1 MKNQETQSAPTE
13 EQIVQLLETTDVPLG
28 QSFQQRMAAMPWMAK
43 QSQGDKQ
50 MRRSSLNGVGKRLAL
65 GLTLVAL
72 LMAAFALFTPAGQTM
87 AQEMLRFFQRSS
99 DLPAAAESTA
109 DVVIVGVEADE
120 LVVEIPEESEIEV
133 ETAVSP
139 DGSQTLN
146 IVSEEDE
153 PVAVA
158 VETEAGSAEVTSSD
172 EIEVTISEDEES
184 LTVTSADSSG
194 NAGGGG
200 GIATNNVALSEA
212 AALMGYPVATIT
224 NLPAGYVLDTVFA
237 PLADM
242 EGASGPHV
250 PTFISLFYRN
260 GADTILLT
268 QDSKLA
274 ADGNV
279 GETIGDNAIT
289 QSVEIAPGVTGE
301 YVKGVWILTEPVEQ
315 GTDPMQTAVW
325 DNDAPNQQLTWEAN
339 GKRYKIQTANPNLT
353 LADLLQMAQSLAE

>member
-1 MKNQETQSAPTE
+1 MKHQDKQSAPTE

-28 QSFQQRMAAMPWMAK
+28 RRFHRRMAAMPWMAT

-50 MRRSSLNGVGKRLAL
+50 MRRSSLNGFGKRLAL

-72 LMAAFALFTPAGQTM
+72 LMAAFALFTPTGQTM

-99 DLPAAAESTA
+99 DLPAAAEPAA

-120 LVVEIPEESEIEV
+120 LAVEIPEESEIVV
-133 ETAVSP
+133 ETAVTE
-139 DGSQTLN
+139 DGSQT
-146 IVSEEDE
+146 VTVTGEEDE
-153 PVAVA
+153 PVAVV
-158 VETEAGSAEVTSSD
+158 VESEAGSAAVTSSD
-172 EIEVTISEDEES
+172 EIEVTIAEDEDS
-184 LTVTSADSSG
+184 LTVISSDSSG
-194 NAGGGG
+194 SAGGGG

-212 AALMGYPVATIT
+212 AALLGYPVATIT
-224 NLPAGYVLDTVFA
+224 NLPAGYALDTVFA
-237 PLADM
+237 PIADM

-260 GADTILLT
+260 GTDTILLT

-301 YVKGVWILTEPVEQ
+301 YVKGIWVMSEPVQ
-315 GTDPMQTAVW
+315 PGTYPLQTAVW
-325 DNDAPNQQLTWEAN
+325 DNNAPDQRLTWEAN
-339 GKRYKIQTANPNLT
+339 GKRYELKSSSPDLT
-353 LADLLQMAQSLAE
+353 LADLLQMAQNLAE